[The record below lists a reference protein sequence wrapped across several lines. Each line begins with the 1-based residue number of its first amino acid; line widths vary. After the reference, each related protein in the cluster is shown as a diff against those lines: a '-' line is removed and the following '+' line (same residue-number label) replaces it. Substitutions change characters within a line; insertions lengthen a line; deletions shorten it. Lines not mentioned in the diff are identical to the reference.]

1 MQLRGQLGEFMESN
15 GVAAPPPPQQPPSQ
29 PPVQPPSQAPP
40 LPPLPP
46 GAGKYGVDLRISR
59 KLLWVGPAAYPLH
72 NIVRVHTSILSPDRA
87 RAGVQFLKWGAALV
101 VVLYVLVEF
110 VIDEPSYSYDGY
122 GNYEES
128 TSSQEVV
135 LTFGIIA
142 GLFLLAQLIYKA
154 TRPDLHVLAVETA
167 SGSIALVTMRDKS
180 QLGVVVQH
188 VVHAIEHPEAEFSIR
203 MDRVELNLKSYHL
216 GDSVNI
222 YGGVGNAGVV
232 KT

>member
-1 MQLRGQLGEFMESN
+1 MESN
-15 GVAAPPPPQQPPSQ
+15 GVTAPPPPQQ
-29 PPVQPPSQAPP
+29 PP

-46 GAGKYGVDLRISR
+46 GAGKYGVELRISR
-59 KLLWVGPAAYPLH
+59 RLLWVGPAAYPLR
-72 NIVRVHTSILSPDRA
+72 NIVRVHTSVLSPDRA
-87 RAGVQFLKWGAALV
+87 KAGVQFLKRGAALA

-110 VIDEPSYSYDGY
+110 VIDEPSYSSGIY
-122 GNYEES
+122 GNYEDS
-128 TSSQEVV
+128 ASSQQQMVW
-135 LTFGIIA
+135 TFGIIA
-142 GLFLLAQLIYKA
+142 GLFLVAQLIYKV

-180 QLGVVVQH
+180 RLGVVVQH

-203 MDRVELNLKSYHL
+203 MDRVELNLKSYYL

-232 KT
+232 KS